1 MTTTRR
7 SLFRLTV
14 VAIGILMAQVFKRH
28 KIIVKTATDNLEY
41 HRNPSRHDD
50 ETSHHDSCFQ
60 ARKNTM
66 HVSGHLHGTFI
77 NVGMPKMGSTSL
89 HKYFC
94 CGNHTSSHWEC
105 GKGKGLC
112 ADCMKNAA
120 ASGLKPLESCG
131 NFQAFMQM
139 DKDSFFPQIE
149 LLEQIHNES
158 PNATFLLMFRN
169 TSDWFRS
176 LSHWKS
182 ELPDTERGELFSL
195 RLKNANITGLPS
207 GKGGNEV
214 EMSSF
219 FCNHVKNIRTF
230 VQRHPTHTLIELDIT
245 SNSTGE
251 QLESLIGIN
260 RHCWG
265 ASNTNPL
272 LSGTESEKVP
282 NVCLR

>member
-1 MTTTRR
+1 
-7 SLFRLTV
+7 
-14 VAIGILMAQVFKRH
+14 MAQVFKRH

-131 NFQAFMQM
+131 
-139 DKDSFFPQIE
+139 
-149 LLEQIHNES
+149 
-158 PNATFLLMFRN
+158 
-169 TSDWFRS
+169 
-176 LSHWKS
+176 
-182 ELPDTERGELFSL
+182 
-195 RLKNANITGLPS
+195 LPS

-245 SNSTGE
+245 SNSTDNNT
-251 QLESLIGIN
+251 LRPALIACG
-260 RHCWG
+260 
-265 ASNTNPL
+265 
-272 LSGTESEKVP
+272 K
-282 NVCLR
+282 

>member
-1 MTTTRR
+1 MMTTRR

-14 VAIGILMAQVFKRH
+14 VAIGLLMAQVFKRH

-41 HRNPSRHDD
+41 LRNPSRHDD

-89 HKYFC
+89 HKVSYANNHMEHTSVSFDRFDDILNYNTLSCYVILPQYFC

-169 TSDWFRS
+169 TSDWFR
-176 LSHWKS
+176 
-182 ELPDTERGELFSL
+182 R
-195 RLKNANITGLPS
+195 
-207 GKGGNEV
+207 
-214 EMSSF
+214 
-219 FCNHVKNIRTF
+219 
-230 VQRHPTHTLIELDIT
+230 
-245 SNSTGE
+245 
-251 QLESLIGIN
+251 
-260 RHCWG
+260 
-265 ASNTNPL
+265 
-272 LSGTESEKVP
+272 
-282 NVCLR
+282 